1 MAPHVNPAPKA
12 VNMIFSILI
21 KNGKKMAKNGKKW
34 QKMAK
39 KAIICYYNY

>member
-21 KNGKKMAKNGKKW
+21 KNGKKIAKNGKKI
-34 QKMAK
+34 AK
-39 KAIICYYNY
+39 NGKKGHNLLL

>member
-21 KNGKKMAKNGKKW
+21 KNGKKMAKNGKKI
-34 QKMAK
+34 AK
-39 KAIICYYNY
+39 NGKKGHNLLL